1 VACNARSVEVA
12 AARAALSWFEAAL
25 ALQVEGVARSKAA
38 CRRAARN
45 IARLLRLEVR
55 DPVDHESKQRRLR
68 RGTGSERDCQCLLPA
83 LLPPVR
89 ENAFDQVRLLD
100 ARDDLEPP
108 GM

>member
-1 VACNARSVEVA
+1 M
-12 AARAALSWFEAAL
+12 
-25 ALQVEGVARSKAA
+25 ALQREGVARSKAA

-45 IARLLRLEVR
+45 IARLLRLEAR
-55 DPVDHESKQRRLR
+55 DPVDHESKQRLR

-83 LLPPVR
+83 MLPPVR
-89 ENAFDQVRLLD
+89 ENAFDQLRLLD